1 MSQTVTQ
8 PITVRIDKAKVAEL
22 DALAKATERSRAWH
36 VEQALAAYLDLQAW
50 QIEQIKTGLA
60 QLEAGEGIPQEEIEA
75 EFERREAEARA
86 DQEA

>member
-36 VEQALAAYLDLQAW
+36 VEHALAAYLDLQAW